1 MLHSSAFVLKRQNF
15 KEYDKLLTV
24 YSEKKGKMEVVAIG
38 ARRIQSKLA
47 GHLEPF
53 ALIDLIITPGKYRD
67 RVTGSAILKNFDNLK
82 SNFEKVTLA
91 SYFNE
96 NVDHLTRLHQADQHT
111 FDLIKETYLA
121 LDCPNQ
127 TRDHDFKNQVL
138 TVLSFLL
145 KFISLQGFRPSFKN
159 CFYCQSKIKEE
170 RNFISYTHLSI
181 ACPACR
187 EKEDNLENI
196 SPIALKVLRLMN
208 QEKHYSFRINNLDDS
223 VFQEIKGVVNK
234 LVQAISEREIKS
246 AKLIE

>member
-96 NVDHLTRLHQADQHT
+96 IGRAHV
-111 FDLIKETYLA
+111 
-121 LDCPNQ
+121 
-127 TRDHDFKNQVL
+127 
-138 TVLSFLL
+138 
-145 KFISLQGFRPSFKN
+145 
-159 CFYCQSKIKEE
+159 
-170 RNFISYTHLSI
+170 
-181 ACPACR
+181 
-187 EKEDNLENI
+187 
-196 SPIALKVLRLMN
+196 
-208 QEKHYSFRINNLDDS
+208 
-223 VFQEIKGVVNK
+223 
-234 LVQAISEREIKS
+234 
-246 AKLIE
+246 